1 MNDGALHERPA
12 GMFSGLISEA
22 GEDMSEFGAQYMGH
36 GCDSQMYVAVGPIET
51 PVLRGMLIQ
60 RHDIGARVGEEGAD
74 RADRPGLVAE
84 PDTILT
90 GIEEF
95 LTGTHAAPAQS
106 HRALRTVLFTDM
118 VASTQHAAAAG
129 DERWRAVLQRF
140 GEITA
145 ELTDR
150 FGGVVVTSTGDG

>member
-1 MNDGALHERPA
+1 M
-12 GMFSGLISEA
+12 
-22 GEDMSEFGAQYMGH
+22 
-36 GCDSQMYVAVGPIET
+36 
-51 PVLRGMLIQ
+51 
-60 RHDIGARVGEEGAD
+60 
-74 RADRPGLVAE
+74 RPGS
-84 PDTILT
+84 PSPTRILT